1 MGIQER
7 AGCQV
12 PPVADWAK
20 GQYSGGPLRIVSGL
34 AENTNSIICDG
45 SGEPETAN
53 GCPVLHRM
61 RGPSAVRHSCATLNP
76 DQSNARSRERAQRPR
91 AFFLT
96 LTYMEV
102 GFSEMCSFRLLLDDW
117 QSRTQLTESPCLPP
131 CRWLPAWNGPSPR
144 AVDVG
149 RGGDV
154 RVPHQVFL
162 DAEWRTVVGIGM
174 GWSPPI

>member
-61 RGPSAVRHSCATLNP
+61 RGPSAARHSCATLNP

-102 GFSEMCSFRLLLDDW
+102 GYSETGGFAERMDEKSAFRPWGRKWRCSSRARHGRYPSTWQRTCPVFRFADYREL
-117 QSRTQLTESPCLPP
+117 
-131 CRWLPAWNGPSPR
+131 
-144 AVDVG
+144 
-149 RGGDV
+149 V
-154 RVPHQVFL
+154 RL
-162 DAEWRTVVGIGM
+162 W
-174 GWSPPI
+174 